1 MKFHIIFSEYTPK
14 DKHRTRKCWF
24 GRCYSFSNRWFS
36 GSKLILRSVWPYLP
50 FCFCGVRGSLD
61 RGCRMMAQTEMKTET
76 SINSFSEEG
85 VFFPGRGKVFFCLYR
100 WDANIYIYIKWPR
113 WCFLILGGW
122 SFLSAGYRTTAHI
135 INLNKS
141 DPDNSMYSHLLP
153 WKLTF
158 PLKINGWK
166 MYSLLK

>member
-100 WDANIYIYIKWPR
+100 WDANIYIYQMTKMVLSN
-113 WCFLILGGW
+113 FGGMEFFISW
-122 SFLSAGYRTTAHI
+122 VPYYCSYNQSQQIRSWQF
-135 INLNKS
+135 
-141 DPDNSMYSHLLP
+141 DV
-153 WKLTF
+153 
-158 PLKINGWK
+158 
-166 MYSLLK
+166 